1 MGRVYRSQF
10 PNSGGKAAHPKS
22 ISSHRPF
29 LAPSSNASR
38 VDPWRSAL
46 HPPAG
51 LSTPHPQCGVGHG
64 HAPPAPP
71 IPSSTATPISAFYQ
85 PFSLLPQGEH
95 GAKFKED
102 GVGLHKKGLITHFAN
117 RGSSPRLSVFPSS
130 ARRRDAQ
137 TGRAHS
143 RSLLPLFPGQA
154 TSLRGPQRL
163 PKPVAPRPEILG
175 TRCHAGISTTAF
187 PNQWGRETSGG

>member
-1 MGRVYRSQF
+1 MGRIYRSQF

-38 VDPWRSAL
+38 VVPWRSAL

-51 LSTPHPQCGVGHG
+51 LSTPHPQRGVGHG

-71 IPSSTATPISAFYQ
+71 IPSSTATPIRPLSAL
-85 PFSLLPQGEH
+85 FSSAT

-117 RGSSPRLSVFPSS
+117 RSGSPRLSVFPGS

-143 RSLLPLFPGQA
+143 RSLLPFFPAQVM
-154 TSLRGPQRL
+154 SLRGPQRL

-187 PNQWGRETSGG
+187 PNQWGREISGG